1 MLVLGLLPT
10 AALAEN
16 ETSAASAQET
26 TATVNFTAQAEGA
39 FLCAPQFNV
48 EVSSQEAE
56 NFGYTDSVTDGVSAL
71 DVLVKAHETIYG
83 DKFTADSKANYL
95 EVSSSGFVTKVFRVE
110 TSANG
115 FALNGISPN
124 DGTASSY
131 GGYNGTTVTTQAVV
145 NGDNLEFFA
154 YQDDSYYSDELA
166 WFSQNGLAVD
176 TVTAKPS
183 ATVELVLKSSTHM
196 MGYLYENADAMHA
209 AGSIV
214 AGAQLAWVNTAD
226 GTLTDI
232 KGAVTD
238 ETGKVTLT
246 MPDAEGTSYLTAYMP
261 AEDIEDGESPLILS
275 LTKVV
280 ADNNVTE
287 ADPCALSSLVVK
299 GYADT
304 GYDQVELALTPAFS
318 PEVLS
323 YTSAERGFRD
333 DFTKKLL
340 MVSLTAV
347 SSDATIKATL
357 NGENE
362 KDFST
367 QSVQSFSTM
376 VPGQDNVLTIT
387 VSHGDGDTKLTK
399 IYTVTVPMAADPA
412 APKLKG
418 DASVSVSVAEN
429 TAYTLDLTTVFEAGN
444 AAIDTYKV
452 SVDGAE
458 TEVPDGKY
466 TNTWTATGNH
476 TLVFTAYSGS
486 KASPTYTVHL
496 KVTTSARLVMDNIA
510 AKYAQSGVAGKS
522 DAPWLATDMMAYAK
536 TFPET
541 ANQLSAAQKQAMV
554 DEAIGKLET
563 SQAPGDVAKY
573 IIALTAMGYDPANLT
588 TSSGEPLDA
597 AAKLA
602 AIVNEAKTENPT
614 WGDVYQYYTTPYV
627 IIALRQFGNAY
638 QTELDKLVT
647 YAVEHKS
654 DWQSTTWGV
663 DGLTFMIP
671 ALAPYYNAN
680 EATKT
685 ALDEG
690 VEILAQKQNENGTI
704 VGNVYSTGLSAV
716 AFAAL
721 GKDPAAVKSAATG
734 KTLVDG
740 LMTFVNSDQNG
751 FSNNEMATEQCFR
764 GLIALA
770 NAEEGRPYC
779 LYDFSGQTLVPAAAT
794 SWAENCIV
802 NFKTIPGEATVVVKQ
817 GENVISYASDH
828 DGYYDLSAGTYTY
841 TISKDGYTTK
851 NGTFTVTVEQAESHE
866 KQTIN
871 VSLVAAEPAEPTG
884 TITVTVK
891 VMAPPSDT
899 SKLYTYK
906 HNSGVYENLVT
917 GNASVTVASGTSVRD
932 AMVQVLDANNISYYE
947 KSNGYFPMIGGLE
960 EMARGSNSG
969 WMYLVNGAMPDV
981 AAQDYK
987 LTSASTV
994 TWFYTDD
1001 YTNDYGSESWDG
1013 TPATSDQ
1020 TAASNVMGL
1029 ISAIGTV
1036 TKDSGDKIQAAR
1048 SAYDKLTDAQKKLV
1062 SNYNV
1067 LTEAEAAFAKL
1078 STGLPFTDI
1087 KVSDYYCDAVK
1098 WAVEQGI
1105 TTGTTDTTFSPNEG
1119 CTRSQMVTFLWRA
1132 AGSPEPTGKTNPF
1145 TDVKTDAYYYKA
1157 LLWAIENGITK
1168 GTTETTFSPD
1178 ETCTRG
1184 QMATFLYR
1192 NAKSPAVTGSASF
1205 TDVETGAYYSDAVA
1219 WAFRQGITKGASDTT
1234 FAPEATCTRGQMV
1247 TFLYRY
1253 LAK

>member
-1 MLVLGLLPT
+1 MKKRVLSLFLTCMLVLGLLPT

-510 AKYAQSGVAGKS
+510 AKYAQSGVAS
-522 DAPWLATDMMAYAK
+522 DANCQWLAADMAVYAEL
-536 TFPET
+536 FPET
-541 ANQLSAAQKQAMV
+541 VSKLSGEQIQAALDKVISNA
-554 DEAIGKLET
+554 AT
-563 SQAPGDVAKY
+563 SNSPGDLAK
-573 IIALTAMGYDPANLT
+573 D
-588 TSSGEPLDA
+588 
-597 AAKLA
+597 
-602 AIVNEAKTENPT
+602 
-614 WGDVYQYYTTPYV
+614 
-627 IIALRQFGNAY
+627 IIALRALGYDARNVITARNEQLDVVKKLTDMVDAKSSAVSNVYTLPYVLIALQQGNGYATQEQIDWMLDAAVQGKDGSLGWGNTQWGTDGATPMVLALVPYYESNENVKKALDAVLPLMAAKQEASGAMGNA
-638 QTELDKLVT
+638 
-647 YAVEHKS
+647 A
-654 DWQSTTWGV
+654 
-663 DGLTFMIP
+663 
-671 ALAPYYNAN
+671 
-680 EATKT
+680 
-685 ALDEG
+685 
-690 VEILAQKQNENGTI
+690 
-704 VGNVYSTGLSAV
+704 STGLAL
-716 AFAAL
+716 AAYAAL
-721 GKDPAAVKSAATG
+721 KQSGPVKDG
-734 KTLVDG
+734 KTLTDG
-740 LMTFVNSDQNG
+740 LMSQVADTWDGFKPMNNS
-751 FSNNEMATEQCFR
+751 FSTEQGFR
-764 GLIALA
+764 GLLA
-770 NAEEGRPYC
+770 SAKNDRV
-779 LYDFSGQTLVPAAAT
+779 YDFVSMPMNEAKATLNSGCPVEFNVIPNDAA
-794 SWAENCIV
+794 
-802 NFKTIPGEATVVVKQ
+802 VVVKKADVEQ
-817 GENVISYASDH
+817 TANSD
-828 DGYYDLSAGTYTY
+828 GKYYLESGDYTY

-891 VMAPPSDT
+891 VMVPPSDT

-1036 TKDSGDKIQAAR
+1036 TKDSGDQIKAAR

-1078 STGLPFTDI
+1078 TGGLVFTDV
-1087 KVSDYYCDAVK
+1087 KASDYFYDAVK
-1098 WAVEQGI
+1098 WAVEKEI
-1105 TTGTTDTTFSPNEG
+1105 TKGTTDTTFSPNEG

-1234 FAPEATCTRGQMV
+1234 FEPDATCTRGQMV